1 MYYCMAAT
9 RVTIASAG
17 ASIICATMSA
27 GGVLGALGRGGFEIA
42 GVWSKVALFEVPP
55 QFH

>member
-42 GVWSKVALFEVPP
+42 GLWSKVALFEVPP